1 MGLRF
6 VDENTTSCSV
16 VVKQIYIN
24 LCEEEFSQKT
34 QTKLKFHHTHCD
46 KMGLTF
52 DRCYVRLFNNFQKKL
67 TNQMNKCYTLKN
79 KALNGNKRMSKNDSK
94 IPHNGELNESTSNE
108 KIKVSNV
115 KHIQVKKYDLKC
127 LAFYIALKQMNQIH
141 GILIVVSHVI

>member
-1 MGLRF
+1 
-6 VDENTTSCSV
+6 
-16 VVKQIYIN
+16 
-24 LCEEEFSQKT
+24 
-34 QTKLKFHHTHCD
+34 
-46 KMGLTF
+46 MGLTF

-115 KHIQVKKYDLKC
+115 KHV
-127 LAFYIALKQMNQIH
+127 
-141 GILIVVSHVI
+141 